1 MSYYL
6 ILMEISW
13 LESSS
18 SKVFYLIREILIVEK
33 VSVLAITKNGV
44 NIGLKLKE
52 YFPNWEI
59 FAPSKFSNENKGIVW
74 YSESTSEKI
83 VELFKNNNALICL
96 FSLGAVIRL
105 IAPYL
110 KDKKTDPAVIV
121 IDDKT
126 SFVISVLS
134 GHLGGANELTQT
146 IAQKLGAVPVITT
159 AADVNKTIA
168 VDLLGREFGWKIDD
182 DSTVTKISAHMV
194 NEENIGI
201 YQEAGKMNW
210 RKELPKNVKIYH
222 SLEEMK
228 NSDSKG
234 YLIIS
239 DRILE
244 GDFLKNSVVYRPPS
258 LVVGIGL
265 HWDTSKETIR
275 EGLDFCLQK
284 FKLSEKSI
292 AKLVSIKKPE
302 DVKGLVDIGKEMRIT
317 VEYVDREDLAGIS
330 APNPS
335 DTVKAFEG
343 TSSVSEAAAIKVSG
357 GKLVVEKQKFP
368 PNLTIAIARILD

>member
-1 MSYYL
+1 
-6 ILMEISW
+6 MEKI
-13 LESSS
+13 
-18 SKVFYLIREILIVEK
+18 
-33 VSVLAITKNGV
+33 SVLAITKNGV
-44 NIGLKLKE
+44 NIGLRLKE
-52 YFPNWEI
+52 YFPNWKI
-59 FAPSKFSNENKGIVW
+59 YAPSKFLNGDKEIIW
-74 YSESTSEKI
+74 YSESTSEKL
-83 VELFKNNNALICL
+83 VELFKNNNALVCL

-126 SFVISVLS
+126 NFVISVLS
-134 GHLGGANELTQT
+134 GHLGGANELTQV
-146 IAQKLGAVPVITT
+146 IAQKLNAIPVITT

-168 VDLLGREFGWKIDD
+168 VDLVGREFGWKIDN

-201 YQEAGKMNW
+201 YQEVGKINW
-210 RKELPKNVKIYH
+210 WKELPKNVKIYH

-228 NSDSKG
+228 NSDAKG

-265 HWDTSKETIR
+265 HWDTSKEIIK

-302 DVKGLVDIGKEMRIT
+302 DIKGLVDIGKEMGIV
-317 VEYVDREDLAGIS
+317 VEYVNREDLTEIS

-335 DTVKAFEG
+335 DMVKAFEG

-357 GKLVVEKQKFP
+357 GELIVEKQKFP